1 MGKNRPEGIIP
12 ISDEDVLNELNSEAI
27 FADEEDNTLCRAER
41 AGILNRNNR
50 R

>member
-1 MGKNRPEGIIP
+1 MIP
-12 ISDEDVLNELNSEAI
+12 NYNEDVLNELNPEAI
-27 FADEEDNTLCRAER
+27 FAEEEDNTLCRAER